1 MVFMLNIKEN
11 ISKKIYKKFCNLFNI
26 LPITDLVGE
35 KILCMHGGLAYE
47 LKDINEL
54 KKSRDQQK
62 SRMLDS
68 YVIWYG
74 VYPDDSLF
82 FDFCTNKDRGISVCF
97 SKSAVDDF
105 TKNNDLD
112 LICRAHQV
120 VEEGFQFFGEFDNN
134 GGILKVN
141 ENMVCSLYIIKQK
154 INNSEKKKKKKN
166 R

>member
-1 MVFMLNIKEN
+1 
-11 ISKKIYKKFCNLFNI
+11 
-26 LPITDLVGE
+26 
-35 KILCMHGGLAYE
+35 MHGGLAYE
-47 LKDINEL
+47 LKDINILRKIKRPTEIPDAGL
-54 KKSRDQQK
+54 LCDLVWSD
-62 SRMLDS
+62 
-68 YVIWYG
+68 
-74 VYPDDSLF
+74 PDDSLF

-97 SKSAVDDF
+97 SKSAVEDF
-105 TKNNDLD
+105 TENNDLD

>member
-1 MVFMLNIKEN
+1 
-11 ISKKIYKKFCNLFNI
+11 
-26 LPITDLVGE
+26 
-35 KILCMHGGLAYE
+35 MHGGLAYE

-54 KKSRDQQK
+54 KKIKRPTEIPDAGLLCDLVWSD
-62 SRMLDS
+62 
-68 YVIWYG
+68 
-74 VYPDDSLF
+74 PDDSLF

-97 SKSAVDDF
+97 SKSAVEDF

-120 VEEGFQFFGEFDNN
+120 VEEGFQFFANTIFTSPNYMGEFDNN

-141 ENMVCSLYIIKQK
+141 ENLVCSLYIIKQK
-154 INNSEKKKKKKN
+154 INNIEKRKKKKN

>member
-1 MVFMLNIKEN
+1 
-11 ISKKIYKKFCNLFNI
+11 
-26 LPITDLVGE
+26 
-35 KILCMHGGLAYE
+35 MHGDLAYE

-54 KKSRDQQK
+54 KKIKRPTEIPDAGLLCDQVW
-62 SRMLDS
+62 SD
-68 YVIWYG
+68 
-74 VYPDDSLF
+74 PDDSLF

-154 INNSEKKKKKKN
+154 INNSEKKKKKKIRQIYKLIIN
-166 R
+166 IFKEYIQQSIFSFLNIVDNIII

>member
-1 MVFMLNIKEN
+1 
-11 ISKKIYKKFCNLFNI
+11 
-26 LPITDLVGE
+26 
-35 KILCMHGGLAYE
+35 MHGGLAYE

-54 KKSRDQQK
+54 KKIKRPTEIPDAGLLCDLVWSD
-62 SRMLDS
+62 
-68 YVIWYG
+68 
-74 VYPDDSLF
+74 PDDSLF

-97 SKSAVDDF
+97 SKSAVEDF

-141 ENMVCSLYIIKQK
+141 ENMVCSLHIIKPI
-154 INNSEKKKKKKN
+154 INNNEKRKRRKIDRFIN
-166 R
+166 